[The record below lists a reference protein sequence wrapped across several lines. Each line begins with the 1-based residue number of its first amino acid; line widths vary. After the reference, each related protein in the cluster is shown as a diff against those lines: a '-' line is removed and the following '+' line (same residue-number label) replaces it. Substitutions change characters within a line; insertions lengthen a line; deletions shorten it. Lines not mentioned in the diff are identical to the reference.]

1 MEFDKSSITAKSAMI
16 VFGLVVAAIAAF
28 KPLLLGVIAGAV
40 IVAIKAGIGCRY
52 GAVGKRSTF
61 VLAMIYLI
69 TAIIFGHFLELIV
82 PSIGHLLSQTV
93 LFHAAISLLLIF
105 AGYQTIKRIQCG
117 FDISNKTFLAI
128 AIPCPVCFG
137 ATLISCYFAA
147 EALSIGGI
155 AVGLLVGAIIAAGI
169 ILLSL
174 QKKENPERLGK
185 IMILLGVYY
194 IFGMLLIPAAIRGMS
209 FKYSV
214 SESFSPYSLLLLFIL
229 ALGVFKGVKKH
240 A

>member
-1 MEFDKSSITAKSAMI
+1 MIIDKKS
-16 VFGLVVAAIAAF
+16 FAF
-28 KPLLLGVIAGAV
+28 KASMVSFALLIVSLTAYKPLFLGAVAGAM

-52 GAVGKRSTF
+52 ASVGRRAAFSLSLLY
-61 VLAMIYLI
+61 LA
-69 TAIIFGHFLELIV
+69 TAAILGSLLEFIL
-82 PSIGHLLSQTV
+82 PSINQLLSYTV
-93 LFHAAISLLLIF
+93 LFHAAISFLLIF
-105 AGYQTIKRIQCG
+105 AGYETIKRVQC
-117 FDISNKTFLAI
+117 FSDVSNRTFLAM

-137 ATLISCYFAA
+137 ATLISCYFIA
-147 EALSIGGI
+147 EALSISGI
-155 AVGLLVGAIIAAGI
+155 VVGLLVGTIIAAGI

-194 IFGMLLIPAAIRGMS
+194 IFGILLIPAVIQGMS

>member
-1 MEFDKSSITAKSAMI
+1 MKLDKNSLAAKLAMI
-16 VFGLVVAAIAAF
+16 VFALAFAAITAF
-28 KPLLLGVIAGAV
+28 KPLLLGVFAGAV

-52 GAVGKRSTF
+52 GAVGKRAAF
-61 VLAMIYLI
+61 VLAMVYLV
-69 TAIIFGHFLELIV
+69 TAIILSHFLELII
-82 PSIGHLLSQTV
+82 PSISHLLSQTV

-105 AGYQTIKRIQCG
+105 AGYETIKRIQCG
-117 FDISNKTFLAI
+117 FDISNKTFLAM

-137 ATLISCYFAA
+137 ATLISCYFIA
-147 EALSIGGI
+147 EALRISGI

-194 IFGMLLIPAAIRGMS
+194 IFGMLLIPAVIQGMS
-209 FKYSV
+209 FKYSFP
-214 SESFSPYSLLLLFIL
+214 ESFSPYSLLLLFIL
-229 ALGVFKGVKKH
+229 ALGALKGVKKY